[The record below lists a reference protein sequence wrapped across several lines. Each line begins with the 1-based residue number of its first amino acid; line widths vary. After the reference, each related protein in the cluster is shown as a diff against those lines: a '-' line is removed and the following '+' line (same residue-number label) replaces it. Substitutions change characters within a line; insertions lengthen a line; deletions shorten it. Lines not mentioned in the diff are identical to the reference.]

1 VILWKTCVPGPGKR
15 LLAVTVFAAICAV
28 VGACSEKL
36 NGGNGC
42 PALCPGQ
49 VSSVSDTIFRLDSLS
64 LVFDTTVFSY
74 PDVGEEPA
82 LLLSNAPGV
91 QDVRGV
97 VRFDSI
103 GDSISV
109 EYDSGTSS
117 AVDSTKPITGI
128 DTAVLVLQVNPH
140 SVKLGILNDSVVF
153 TVYDVDVPG
162 LDTGTAALAALFT
175 PANLV
180 GTAKFPYDSLSDT
193 LKSDTARIPIS
204 PHAVLAHIQNGGDRN
219 LRFGIQV
226 RGAIAGD
233 PVRLWVSNA
242 ASGSGP
248 AFFYRARYLNQHEA
262 VDSTT
267 ISTNSTTPSSPPGFA
282 SQLRSF
288 PLFVV
293 GSPPTRP
300 DVLDIGG
307 LPARRVYLRFHLP
320 SKIVDSSNV
329 IRATL
334 RLKEIPTP
342 QIFPTDS
349 VAVWPTPVTSSA
361 EVSEPA
367 KAAEFVVASS
377 TWSLDST
384 LTQPADTGLVS
395 LELSGAFRAWHQV
408 IDTVVTRALVLRTL
422 NEGANPV
429 RAAFYS
435 SLAADTSKR
444 PHLEIRY
451 VKQVPLGLP

>member
-1 VILWKTCVPGPGKR
+1 MPGPGKR
-15 LLAVTVFAAICAV
+15 LLAVTVFAALCAV

-49 VSSVSDTIFRLDSLS
+49 VSHISDTTFRLDSLS
-64 LVFDTTVFSY
+64 LVYDTTVFSY
-74 PDVGEEPA
+74 PELGSEPA
-82 LLLSNAPGV
+82 LLLANVPGV
-91 QDVRGV
+91 QDVRAV

-109 EYDSGTSS
+109 AYDSGTST

-128 DTAVLVLQVNPH
+128 DTAVLVLAVNPR
-140 SVKLGILNDSVVF
+140 SVKMGSLTDSVVF
-153 TVYDVDVPG
+153 SVYDVDVPG

-175 PANLV
+175 PANFA
-180 GTAKFPYDSLSDT
+180 GSRTFPIDSLSDT
-193 LKSDTARIPIS
+193 TKTDTVRIPVS
-204 PHAVLAHIQNGGDRN
+204 PGVVLAHVQNGGDRN
-219 LRFGIQV
+219 LRLGIQI
-226 RGAIAGD
+226 RAASTGD

-242 ASGSGP
+242 ASGQGP
-248 AFFYRARYLNQHEA
+248 TFFYRARYHGQRES

-267 ISTNSTTPSSPPGFA
+267 VSTNSTTPTYPYGFA
-282 SQLRSF
+282 SQLRTY
-288 PLFVV
+288 PVFVI

-300 DVLDIGG
+300 DILDVGG
-307 LPARRVYLRFHLP
+307 LPARRVYLRFHVP
-320 SKIVDSSNV
+320 SIIVDSSNV

-334 RLKEIPTP
+334 RLKQIPTP
-342 QIFPTDS
+342 RSFPTDS
-349 VAVWPTPVTSSA
+349 VAIWPSPVTSSS

-367 KAAEFVVASS
+367 KAAQFIVASS
-377 TWSLDST
+377 TWNLDSA
-384 LTQPADTGLVS
+384 LTQPADTGLLSV
-395 LELSGAFRAWHQV
+395 ELSGAFKAWHQ
-408 IDTVVTRALVLRTL
+408 ITDTVVTRALVLRTL
-422 NEGANPV
+422 NEGSNAV

-451 VKQVPLGLP
+451 VRQIPYGLP